1 MAHDVFISHSSHDRA
16 VAEQARAALE
26 AAGHVC
32 WIAPR
37 DITPGQDYGEAI
49 VDAIRACPIFLLIVS
64 SASVGS
70 PQVRRETE
78 RAANADSAII
88 PFRIEDVQPSKA
100 LEFFISSAHWLDA
113 ITPPLERHLDYLVAV
128 VGRLLS
134 EEQGKALPPLP
145 QRAVAAP
152 ARTGISKLAIPIA
165 AIAAGS
171 LVAGVAIWRGTSAP
185 ATQPTNVSAGV
196 AASIFIR
203 RAVPMDNNKPVRL
216 RGGPSLT
223 APEVGV
229 IGTDEVFR
237 VAPRNGDWWPA
248 QRANGQQG
256 FVHAAFV
263 NVIDGP
269 ETAPPEG
276 NEGAPVGAA
285 PDNRTAPPESN
296 SGEPVGAA
304 PPPENKQ

>member
-16 VAEQARAALE
+16 VGEAACAALE
-26 AAGHVC
+26 AAGRRC

-64 SASVGS
+64 SHSVGS

-78 RAANADSAII
+78 RAAHADSAII

-113 ITPPLERHLDYLVAV
+113 MTPPLERHLDYLVSV
-128 VGRLLS
+128 VNRLLA
-134 EEQGKALPPLP
+134 EGEGKALPPMP
-145 QRAVAAP
+145 QRAVAAAAP
-152 ARTGISKLAIPIA
+152 AKRMTPKIAIPIA

-171 LVAGVAIWRGTSAP
+171 LVAGVAIWRGTADRQP
-185 ATQPTNVSAGV
+185 QPTNVSAGV

-203 RAVPMDNNKPVRL
+203 RAVPKDNNKPVRL
-216 RGGPSLT
+216 RAGPSLT
-223 APEVGV
+223 SAEVAV

-237 VAPRNGDWWPA
+237 VAPRTGDWWPA
-248 QRANGQQG
+248 QLANGTQG

-263 NVIDGP
+263 NVLDGP
-269 ETAPPEG
+269 ETAPPEA
-276 NEGAPVGAA
+276 NAQPPAGAPPANDSGPV
-285 PDNRTAPPESN
+285 
-296 SGEPVGAA
+296 GEPPVA
-304 PPPENKQ
+304 NTQ

>member
-16 VAEQARAALE
+16 VGEAACAALE
-26 AAGHVC
+26 AAGRRC

-113 ITPPLERHLDYLVAV
+113 ITPPLEPHLDYLVAV
-128 VGRLLS
+128 VGRLLA
-134 EEQGKALPPLP
+134 EEQGKTVPPTP
-145 QRAVAAP
+145 MRAVAAAAP
-152 ARTGISKLAIPIA
+152 AKRGIGKLAIPIA

-185 ATQPTNVSAGV
+185 PARPTNVSAGV

-203 RAVPMDNNKPVRL
+203 RAVPKDNNKPVRL
-216 RGGPSLT
+216 RAGPALT
-223 APEVGV
+223 APEVAV

-237 VAPRNGDWWPA
+237 VAPRQGDWWPA
-248 QRANGQQG
+248 QLANGTQG
-256 FVHAAFV
+256 FVHAAFI

-269 ETAPPEG
+269 ETAPPEANG
-276 NEGAPVGAA
+276 VVPANVA
-285 PDNRTAPPESN
+285 
-296 SGEPVGAA
+296 EPVGA
-304 PPPENKQ
+304 PPSGNEQ

>member
-16 VAEQARAALE
+16 VGEAACAALE
-26 AAGHVC
+26 AAGRRC

-64 SASVGS
+64 AASVGS

-128 VGRLLS
+128 VGRLLA
-134 EEQGKALPPLP
+134 EEQGKTVPPMP
-145 QRAVAAP
+145 QRAIAAAAP
-152 ARTGISKLAIPIA
+152 AKRNAARLAIPIA

-185 ATQPTNVSAGV
+185 PPQPANVSAGV
-196 AASIFIR
+196 ASSIFIR
-203 RAVPMDNNKPVRL
+203 RAVPKDSTKPVRL
-216 RGGPSLT
+216 RAGPSLT
-223 APEVGV
+223 AAEVAV

-237 VAPRNGDWWPA
+237 VAPRQGDWWPA
-248 QRANGQQG
+248 QLANGTQG
-256 FVHAAFV
+256 FVHAAFI

-276 NEGAPVGAA
+276 NSGAPVGAA
-285 PDNRTAPPESN
+285 PDNRTAPV
-296 SGEPVGAA
+296 GEPVGA
-304 PPPENKQ
+304 PPAESNKQ